1 MSKCPVRYM
10 SGAFRTKAD
19 RELNNYFEMGFQ
31 NGGSIVRFEQRAE
44 SLFSGFPSPIEPNPG
59 HDTGKRL

>member
-31 NGGSIVRFEQRAE
+31 NGGSRE
-44 SLFSGFPSPIEPNPG
+44 SVDVYGEFWY
-59 HDTGKRL
+59 

>member
-1 MSKCPVRYM
+1 MSQ
-10 SGAFRTKAD
+10 AFSEKIRDFLK
-19 RELNNYFEMGFQ
+19 NYLDSGFQ

-44 SLFSGFPSPIEPNPG
+44 SLFSDNFSPIEPNPG